1 MSDDL
6 DEPDT
11 RDATPEEETMLGTI
25 MTQRDRIDELEA
37 TLKTMIEPQVAEN
50 MVRVS
55 EPMLSDALAAV
66 DKRIEELEKAC
77 KEWADVSQSNYQRA
91 KAAEAK
97 LAKALEEM
105 MKADEYLTRLQT
117 PNTEPLNSVNSC
129 PTKKGRGQY
138 TAMVRNEAR
147 EYWASLGNAIAE
159 LKGEQ
164 S

>member
-6 DEPDT
+6 KQNLRGSCYLAFEDGTNDYET
-11 RDATPEEETMLGTI
+11 APE
-25 MTQRDRIDELEA
+25 
-37 TLKTMIEPQVAEN
+37 
-50 MVRVS
+50 
-55 EPMLSDALAAV
+55 AAN
-66 DKRIEELEKAC
+66 RIEELEGQLKTVLDRETSILRYYDA
-77 KEWADVSQSNYQRA
+77 KLDAAD
-91 KAAEAK
+91 AK

-105 MKADEYLTRLQT
+105 MKVDEYLTRLQT

>member
-1 MSDDL
+1 MSDNLVKRLRAAAKHPMMDNNCKA
-6 DEPDT
+6 DVFDVA
-11 RDATPEEETMLGTI
+11 DAA
-25 MTQRDRIDELEA
+25 D
-37 TLKTMIEPQVAEN
+37 
-50 MVRVS
+50 
-55 EPMLSDALAAV
+55 
-66 DKRIEELEKAC
+66 RIEELEKAC

-105 MKADEYLTRLQT
+105 MKVDEYLTRLQT

-164 S
+164 P

>member
-6 DEPDT
+6 VRRLACPYPKDEDV
-11 RDATPEEETMLGTI
+11 EEVTLPVWVILLT
-25 MTQRDRIDELEA
+25 TEA
-37 TLKTMIEPQVAEN
+37 A
-50 MVRVS
+50 
-55 EPMLSDALAAV
+55 D
-66 DKRIEELEKAC
+66 RIEELEGQLQSVLDRETSILRYYDAKLDA
-77 KEWADVSQSNYQRA
+77 AD
-91 KAAEAK
+91 AK

-105 MKADEYLTRLQT
+105 MKVDEYLTRLQT

-164 S
+164 P